1 MKNVII
7 TIEGIITMCEY
18 CSWSKDDQHEEMYY
32 SLYGDDG
39 SYRLFDDY
47 CNMFNGWL
55 GLQAIYVQID
65 FYKDKKN
72 YVDEILGHCYTVNDY
87 FHKLF
92 APDSDHPLPIDLHIA
107 RTIDDE
113 KLRYIIELED
123 DEEFDIKKVQLVY
136 SYNEIAPL
144 KDFILAEKI
153 MYDGREIS
161 VENFHDEYSHFEIAD
176 VGIYE
181 EYEVEEF
188 IS

>member
-1 MKNVII
+1 M
-7 TIEGIITMCEY
+7 
-18 CSWSKDDQHEEMYY
+18 
-32 SLYGDDG
+32 
-39 SYRLFDDY
+39 
-47 CNMFNGWL
+47 
-55 GLQAIYVQID
+55 
-65 FYKDKKN
+65 
-72 YVDEILGHCYTVNDY
+72 
-87 FHKLF
+87 
-92 APDSDHPLPIDLHIA
+92 
-107 RTIDDE
+107 
-113 KLRYIIELED
+113 RYIIELED